1 MIFAIAGKN
10 LLILR
15 KITQVLGGHLPKA
28 AQVKKRI
35 KNRAQLPLA
44 AFIRNRQLG
53 VLGCLTFRKPKHA
66 PGNHWFS
73 EIQAYLNLSQKSR
86 KVI

>member
-1 MIFAIAGKN
+1 
-10 LLILR
+10 
-15 KITQVLGGHLPKA
+15 LGGHLQKA

-66 PGNHWFS
+66 PGNDWFS